1 MNFNFLAS
9 FVWAQSSIECGGC
22 IDTKWRPRGVVV
34 ESEGWKTLS
43 RVEGCLMD
51 VLRFVSTRNS
61 VPTTSYWTVLQETAN
76 EDAVAKMTRMWGSWT
91 VEKRWVLK
99 GRRRGTRLSSPVV
112 VDEVVWLQQL
122 VEAVETEMISTR
134 RLSDG
139 GIEWAPSRGAGT
151 MVEGVDHVSDELV
164 MLQWVVDASEVVEH
178 AESNRE

>member
-1 MNFNFLAS
+1 M
-9 FVWAQSSIECGGC
+9 
-22 IDTKWRPRGVVV
+22 
-34 ESEGWKTLS
+34 
-43 RVEGCLMD
+43 
-51 VLRFVSTRNS
+51 
-61 VPTTSYWTVLQETAN
+61 
-76 EDAVAKMTRMWGSWT
+76 
-91 VEKRWVLK
+91 LK

-122 VEAVETEMISTR
+122 VEAVETEVISTR

-151 MVEGVDHVSDELV
+151 MVEGVDHVSDELA

>member
-1 MNFNFLAS
+1 
-9 FVWAQSSIECGGC
+9 
-22 IDTKWRPRGVVV
+22 
-34 ESEGWKTLS
+34 
-43 RVEGCLMD
+43 MD
-51 VLRFVSTRNS
+51 VLTFVSTRNS
-61 VPTTSYWTVLQETAN
+61 VPATSYWSVLQGTAH

-99 GRRRGTRLSSPVV
+99 RRRRGTRLSSLVI

-122 VEAVETEMISTR
+122 VEDVESRMISTR

-151 MVEGVDHVSDELV
+151 MVEDVDHVLGGLS